1 MRSIERRLEQL
12 EEQAQQD
19 SAPEPVQVDAGT
31 LAAGLVDTWQRLD
44 DGTFAGSVYHR
55 RAMTTMRE
63 ALQMQAGLAR

>member
-1 MRSIERRLEQL
+1 MRNQERRLEQL
-12 EEQAQQD
+12 EAQAQQD
-19 SAPEPVQVDAGT
+19 SAPAAAPVDAGT

-44 DGTFAGSVYHR
+44 DGTFTGSDYHA